1 MSARTVI
8 SSAATTPAWLASFIG
23 QRVVVDLDEH
33 YLVIGT
39 LTAASADHLALSEAD
54 LHDHHEAN
62 STKEVY
68 TMESA
73 TIGVRANRRAV
84 AVPLARV
91 IAISLLEDAS
101 VRSPGC

>member
-1 MSARTVI
+1 MSAAIADV
-8 SSAATTPAWLASFIG
+8 ATPTWLAPFIG
-23 QRVVVDLDEH
+23 QRVVVDLDAH

-39 LTAASADHLALSEAD
+39 LIAASADHLAFAEAD
-54 LHDHHEAN
+54 VHDHHEAN

-73 TIGVRANRRAV
+73 TIGVRANRRSV

-91 IAISLLEDAS
+91 MAISRLEDAA
-101 VRSPGC
+101 V